1 MQLITTTQLRTRS
14 KELVETLLAGRSV
27 NLIHRSKII
36 AELRPKESEPK
47 VFTAKDAEK
56 IRAIARKLNLPKLS
70 DKEMDRRY
78 RAAMMKK
85 HGQYL
90 SGHK

>member
-1 MQLITTTQLRTRS
+1 MQLITTTQLRTKS

-36 AELRPKESEPK
+36 AEVRPKDNEPRI
-47 VFTAKDAEK
+47 FTRKDAEE

-70 DKEMDRRY
+70 DKEIDRRY
-78 RAAMMKK
+78 RVAMMKK

-90 SGHK
+90 SRHK